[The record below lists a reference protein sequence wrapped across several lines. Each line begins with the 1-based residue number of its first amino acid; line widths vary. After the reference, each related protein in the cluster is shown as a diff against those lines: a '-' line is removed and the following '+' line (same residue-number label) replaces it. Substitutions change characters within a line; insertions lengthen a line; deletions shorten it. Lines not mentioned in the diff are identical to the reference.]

1 MAVLQIYDKLLQFPL
16 FQGMSRDDLEIVAG
30 HTRFGFQKVA
40 AGRQVISVG
49 NACNNLYFLI
59 NGMLRIETFGDEH
72 RYTVVEQMSAPY
84 ILQQEGIIYNR
95 RGVGYFASPDAKEK
109 ILAIQRREFLEED
122 LPVIKQK
129 MRLLGISIDELTL
142 DDVI

>member
-1 MAVLQIYDKLLQFPL
+1 MEFRKQKSIYQQIADRLMDQLLAGTPPADERMPSVRDVAVSLGVNP
-16 FQGMSRDDLEIVAG
+16 
-30 HTRFGFQKVA
+30 
-40 AGRQVISVG
+40 
-49 NACNNLYFLI
+49 N
-59 NGMLRIETFGDEH
+59 
-72 RYTVVEQMSAPY
+72 TVMRSFDY
-84 ILQQEGIIYNR
+84 LQQEGIIYNR

-122 LPVIKQK
+122 LPIIKQK